1 MKRSLPVYLFL
12 LLTAVYVLLVIL
24 LPTDPATLAKYHI
37 SQGQARLLNLTVV
50 LPLAVIWYLALNG
63 FMRFWQYSKVIRN
76 TNEGWSFTM
85 LAYGLMILAF
95 SLPINSIVSAIF
107 NYISIHNPNFL
118 PTATVLRN
126 YTTLLLALVSFGLL
140 ARGAV
145 LLVISHKEKI
155 RYKPV
160 MPLFMAPLM
169 IILTSVFTW
178 LVVANQHQLSDG
190 RNSYYLPSWLVVT
203 TIVIPYLVA
212 WVAGILSI
220 YYIYIYHQKVKGA
233 VYKQAFSELAKG
245 LALVTFIS
253 VFVQL
258 LVTITEQINRLK
270 LTPILLLIYLLVILY
285 AIGFWYIAHGSKKLQ
300 TFEEV

>member
-12 LLTAVYVLLVIL
+12 LLTAVYVLLVML
-24 LPTDPATLAKYHI
+24 LPTDPATLARYHI
-37 SQGQARLLNLTVV
+37 TQGQARLLNLTVV
-50 LPLAVIWYLALNG
+50 LPLAAIWYLALNG
-63 FMRFWQYSKVIRN
+63 FVRFWQYSKIIRN

-95 SLPINSIVSAIF
+95 SLPLNAIVSAIF
-107 NYISIHNPNFL
+107 NYVSIHNTNFL
-118 PTATVLRN
+118 PTATILRN
-126 YTTLLLALVSFGLL
+126 YITLVLAIISFGLL

-160 MPLFMAPLM
+160 MPLFMAPVM

-178 LVVANQHQLSDG
+178 LVVANQHELSNG
-190 RNSYYLPSWLVVT
+190 QNSYYLPNWLVIL
-203 TIVIPYLVA
+203 TIVIPYLAA

-245 LALVTFIS
+245 LAMVTFIS

-285 AIGFWYIAHGSKKLQ
+285 AVGFWFIAHGAKKLQ